1 MPPTPRP
8 SGPKKKA
15 SVKVPGSGDDSNR
28 RLLIGIGIAAAVVVI
43 AGGLSFVLFGSG
55 SGSTGIGGGVSSAD
69 ATRKLEVAGCT
80 VKSVKS
86 LVGDHSVPTPEGT
99 SPKWN
104 TSPPTSGPHYGQQA
118 IWGSFTEPLLQAQVV
133 HNLEHGG
140 IFIQYGEDVP
150 QATID
155 QLQEFYGE
163 HQNGT
168 LLAPMP
174 SLGSTIALGAWTTKS
189 ASDPDDG
196 TAYLVKCTDFDE
208 AAYAAFFAAN
218 QFKGPERFPMSSL
231 LPGS

>member
-8 SGPKKKA
+8 AGPKKKA
-15 SVKVPGSGDDSNR
+15 SVKVPSSGDDSNR

-43 AGGLSFVLFGSG
+43 AGGLSFVLFGGG
-55 SGSTGIGGGVSSAD
+55 SGSTGIGGGASPAD
-69 ATRKLEVAGCT
+69 ATKKLEAAGCT

-86 LVGDHSVPTPEGT
+86 LASNDHSVLTPEGT

-104 TSPPTSGPHYGQQA
+104 TSPPTSGAHYGQQA
-118 IWGSFTEPLLQAQVV
+118 IWGSFTESLLHAQVV
-133 HNLEHGG
+133 HNLEPRG
-140 IFIQYGEDVP
+140 IFIQYGKDVP

-155 QLQEFYGE
+155 QLQAFYGE

-168 LLAPMP
+168 LLAPLP
-174 SLGSTIALGAWTTKS
+174 SLGSKIALGAWTTK
-189 ASDPDDG
+189 DGKPDDG